1 MSLVDH
7 ISLIV
12 QRKANSQGPG
22 HVRDFDDVGSLSDIA
37 SGIFLCNLFR
47 RYEELSKRFV
57 PEVPNFLLSAVLFLA
72 PHRFKDYDSLP
83 GFIFCPDFDSDKCR
97 ALKLT
102 KQNLQTLQ
110 PQLPS
115 LAQVLDPTS
124 SDVEQHK
131 VNLLGTALELVGQF
145 ADMYRGLD
153 GNVEIICP
161 MLEVLNGLKLDV
173 ATEALKSKL
182 ASKID
187 MVTRLMKFASEERRP
202 LQLQQHKPI
211 PIATYIPKFENQ
223 TSSYLR
229 RNDPD
234 HERAEASKLRYQ
246 YKQERKGAI
255 RELRKDAKFMAV
267 VKHKDQEEKDRVYK
281 DKMNRLQASME
292 NEQAEHKK
300 LDKEKLREK
309 NRAGRE

>member
-1 MSLVDH
+1 MLSFKGL
-7 ISLIV
+7 IS
-12 QRKANSQGPG
+12 
-22 HVRDFDDVGSLSDIA
+22 
-37 SGIFLCNLFR
+37 NL
-47 RYEELSKRFV
+47 
-57 PEVPNFLLSAVLFLA
+57 LFL
-72 PHRFKDYDSLP
+72 R
-83 GFIFCPDFDSDKCR
+83 
-97 ALKLT
+97 
-102 KQNLQTLQ
+102 Q
-110 PQLPS
+110 
-115 LAQVLDPTS
+115 
-124 SDVEQHK
+124 
-131 VNLLGTALELVGQF
+131 
-145 ADMYRGLD
+145 
-153 GNVEIICP
+153 
-161 MLEVLNGLKLDV
+161 
-173 ATEALKSKL
+173 SKL

-309 NRAGRE
+309 NRAGRK